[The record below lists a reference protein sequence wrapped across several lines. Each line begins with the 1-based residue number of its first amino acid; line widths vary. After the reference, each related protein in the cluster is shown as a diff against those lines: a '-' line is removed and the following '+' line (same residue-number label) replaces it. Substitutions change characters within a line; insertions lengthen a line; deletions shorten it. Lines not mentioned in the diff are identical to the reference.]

1 MVENRTNERAEIGV
15 RVEDEDGSVLFSR
28 VYEVEPGHI
37 DSSAGIETTPATVTA
52 FTPEDVSATWK
63 YNPNLDMDCDG
74 QDIGITLKSD
84 GSIDSWYA
92 C

>member
-1 MVENRTNERAEIGV
+1 MVENRTNERAAIGV
-15 RVEDEDGSVLFSR
+15 RVENDDGGVLFSR
-28 VYEVEPGHI
+28 VYEMEPGHL

-52 FTPEDVSATWK
+52 FTPEGTSRTWR
-63 YNPNLDMDCDG
+63 YAPNLAADCDG
-74 QDIGITLKSD
+74 EDIGIPLQSD